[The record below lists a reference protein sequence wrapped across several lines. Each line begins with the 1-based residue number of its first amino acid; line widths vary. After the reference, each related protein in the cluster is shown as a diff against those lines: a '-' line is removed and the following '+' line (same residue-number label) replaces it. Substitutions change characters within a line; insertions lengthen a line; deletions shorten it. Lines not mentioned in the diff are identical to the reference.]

1 MKTEA
6 KNVIGLQGLK
16 SYAPSGQNE
25 LIRSFVG
32 GMGKAEKKKEKMS
45 GSISKKKDMCEME
58 SEVSASRQD
67 GCVCVCVRERE
78 REREHACAST
88 RVCVGICAYQWRGC

>member
-58 SEVSASRQD
+58 SEVYASRQD
-67 GCVCVCVRERE
+67 GCVCVCV
-78 REREHACAST
+78 
-88 RVCVGICAYQWRGC
+88 